1 AATAAAREDLLA
13 LPGLQVDLRR
23 PFGEGAR
30 AAERRAHVLNRDD
43 RVADTG
49 LLPGVLEQHRRG
61 DVLDVRLDFVH
72 VSFGQVDL
80 AAADQPLL
88 RSLAVAVLEETPQ
101 ETQRVEMHLLPCAKS
116 ASRQT
121 VDGTLELAERPA
133 LIEVLA
139 GGDDRADVVRLVAH
153 EVAAGLPRPRAV
165 PRIVRTVD

>member
-1 AATAAAREDLLA
+1 
-13 LPGLQVDLRR
+13 
-23 PFGEGAR
+23 
-30 AAERRAHVLNRDD
+30 
-43 RVADTG
+43 
-49 LLPGVLEQHRRG
+49 
-61 DVLDVRLDFVH
+61 
-72 VSFGQVDL
+72 GQVDL

-88 RSLAVAVLEETPQ
+88 RSLAVAVLEENPQ

-153 EVAAGLPRPRAV
+153 EVAAGLRRPRAV
-165 PRIVRTVD
+165 PRIVRTVDTRDDGGKRRIGVESERPHQPGCRDLREHFTVAAVAAVVLHAYRFTVRRPAGELRCLAPQLGAG